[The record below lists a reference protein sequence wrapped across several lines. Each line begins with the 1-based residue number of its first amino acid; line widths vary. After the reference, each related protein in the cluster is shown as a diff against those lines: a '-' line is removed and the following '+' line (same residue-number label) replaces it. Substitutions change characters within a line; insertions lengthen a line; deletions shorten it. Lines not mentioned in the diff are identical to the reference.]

1 MVQESRIHLY
11 KMKVQMAEQQKCFCN
26 FLPAQEASDRT
37 GIQIEKGAIQNIRK
51 NGNMKKMK
59 ENI

>member
-1 MVQESRIHLY
+1 
-11 KMKVQMAEQQKCFCN
+11 MAEQQKCFCN

-59 ENI
+59 ENIWSK